1 MKHYLGSKASCKQ
14 SFVLY
19 YHMLYIRKTTTSR
32 KKIKITLKNDSKFD
46 LIFFSVL
53 QNNRNNGRSS
63 VGSFG
68 GPPRGR
74 PSGNNFPISSNRK
87 GRKFTQTTGRRRPI
101 SQHVNQVPRRQSEI
115 IIEFRN
121 SRQHSNP
128 KIKISRPDTRGRS
141 SFDKGKQLQ
150 SSNVLSTRERWNS
163 KQQSS
168 RNEHQMPRGNSRPR
182 GQRNEPILDFD
193 LGQLNQIRS
202 QTDLLHHN
210 NKQNHFRVDDTHS
223 SNNHINSIPVDINLP
238 SEVLGSV
245 NAIPVNHHSTSGSIR
260 NHSGLMS
267 HSVVD
272 SGLSGHNTGLSRNV
286 GNIAGLSGNF
296 GNNIG
301 LSGNIA
307 NTVGHSGNV
316 GNDIGLFGQGGN
328 KAGLSGHIG
337 EKVRLSVQGGHGTVL
352 PGQSGLNIGL
362 SGQTGHHDNELSGH
376 GGQHAGLSASSVHN
390 SQLSNQKGHI
400 AAITDNKLHAPGISG
415 ISGSKVGVSTQGV
428 NIVDHIHS
436 NNTQQNIPQNARIKG
451 HSPLVTNGIK
461 GHNPLVTN
469 GINSHPDGIR
479 VELNQIK
486 KLLNGVLREH
496 HGFMANS
503 NSRMAAG
510 SQINNNN
517 FPSHSIHHQIQRP
530 VASSGRS
537 TGLKHQIHTSLQQF
551 HTLPHQVNS
560 ALIPVSTI
568 QTSVG
573 LNSIS
578 GGNIPPVHSA
588 TSLGRNNQGA
598 NKLIATPAPRIE
610 PIDIDYEEILQKAMT
625 NRILNGL
632 HLRG

>member
-1 MKHYLGSKASCKQ
+1 
-14 SFVLY
+14 
-19 YHMLYIRKTTTSR
+19 
-32 KKIKITLKNDSKFD
+32 
-46 LIFFSVL
+46 
-53 QNNRNNGRSS
+53 
-63 VGSFG
+63 
-68 GPPRGR
+68 
-74 PSGNNFPISSNRK
+74 
-87 GRKFTQTTGRRRPI
+87 
-101 SQHVNQVPRRQSEI
+101 
-115 IIEFRN
+115 
-121 SRQHSNP
+121 
-128 KIKISRPDTRGRS
+128 
-141 SFDKGKQLQ
+141 
-150 SSNVLSTRERWNS
+150 
-163 KQQSS
+163 
-168 RNEHQMPRGNSRPR
+168 MPRGNSRPR

-202 QTDLLHHN
+202 QTDLLQHN

-245 NAIPVNHHSTSGSIR
+245 NAIPVNHHSTSGSIW

-286 GNIAGLSGNF
+286 GNKVGLSGNIAGLSGTVGNNIGLSGTVGNIAELSGNF

-328 KAGLSGHIG
+328 KAGLSGNIG
-337 EKVRLSVQGGHGTVL
+337 EKVRLSVQGGHGTEL

-362 SGQTGHHDNELSGH
+362 SGQTGHHDNGLSGH

-390 SQLSNQKGHI
+390 SELSNQKEHI

-428 NIVDHIHS
+428 NIVDHIHN

-451 HSPLVTNGIK
+451 HNPLVTNGIK
-461 GHNPLVTN
+461 GLNPLVTN
-469 GINSHPDGIR
+469 GINSYPGGIR
-479 VELNQIK
+479 VELNHIK

-517 FPSHSIHHQIQRP
+517 LPSHSIHHQIQIP

-537 TGLKHQIHTSLQQF
+537 TGLKHQIHTGLQHF
-551 HTLPHQVNS
+551 HTFPHQVNS
-560 ALIPVSTI
+560 ALIPVSSI
-568 QTSVG
+568 QTATSVG

-578 GGNIPPVHSA
+578 GGNISPVHSA